1 MPPYLQL
8 FSSELRRCF
17 NGNIPNRLL
26 VALSGGVDSMCL
38 TYLLTEYRKKYNLR
52 MDIHA
57 LTIDHGYRPGSS
69 QEARMVGLQVSNWG
83 VQHHIKKLSYD
94 RELNSITNFEEVA
107 RTLRYQALRDM
118 CTSLEVNSVLV
129 AHTLDDQIE
138 TFLQRLQMNSTLYGL
153 SGLRPRSP
161 LPLKPAEPENT
172 TRAFELYRPLLS
184 FSKEQLRE
192 ICDLNNVE
200 WFEDSTNADPTV
212 TKRNWLRYLINEYL
226 PATESTS
233 HLLSRGELIKSVEA
247 VESMRIVFEQHI
259 RNLDD
264 YVKTN
269 GSFRFDEKTATIEFS
284 VEALFWSNLHDSV
297 SGRWLYDLMYPLSSS
312 DNYHWSYAKIERH
325 AMPRIKNFLAEKE
338 KKFSMTYLNVKIDV
352 NKREN
357 GAVKFRLSRQPV
369 ERERRNNGV
378 DLNCLKR
385 LSQWVLVNNLWW
397 IRLSDALER
406 RLTIKL
412 YEPNQKKLVQKTFPD
427 VKKISLE
434 IPIILDSS
442 NGEMVAIPTMG
453 LSVPDVKTEW
463 HIKRSN
469 T

>member
-1 MPPYLQL
+1 
-8 FSSELRRCF
+8 
-17 NGNIPNRLL
+17 
-26 VALSGGVDSMCL
+26 MCL
-38 TYLLTEYRKKYNLR
+38 TYLLTEYRKKFHLR

-161 LPLKPAEPENT
+161 FPLKPAEPEIT
-172 TRAFELYRPLLS
+172 THAFELYRPLLS
-184 FSKEQLRE
+184 FGKKQLRE
-192 ICDLNNVE
+192 ICDLNDVE

-212 TKRNWLRYLINEYL
+212 TKRNWLRYLINEHL
-226 PATESTS
+226 PRTESTS
-233 HLLSRGELIKSVEA
+233 HLLSRGELVKSVEA
-247 VESMRIVFEQHI
+247 VESMRIVFEQRI
-259 RNLDD
+259 RNLDN

-269 GSFRFDEKTATIEFS
+269 GSFRFDERTATIEFS
-284 VEALFWSNLHDSV
+284 IETLLWHNLHDSV
-297 SGRWLYDLMYPLSSS
+297 TGRWVYGLMHPLSSS

-338 KKFSMTYLNVKIDV
+338 NKISMTYLNVKIDV
-352 NKREN
+352 NKRDN
-357 GAVKFRLSRQPV
+357 GVVTFRLSRQPV
-369 ERERRNNGV
+369 ERKRRNNGV
-378 DLNCLKR
+378 VLDCLKR
-385 LSQWVLVNNLWW
+385 FLQWVLVNNIWW

-442 NGEMVAIPTMG
+442 NGEVVAIPTMG